1 MHVCIPGV
9 KKKYDQIMNPISE
22 FFHIKM
28 GMSPNQVSCIGFLIG
43 LTSVALVIM
52 QYWQLG
58 LIVMAASL
66 LFDGIDG
73 NIARVYGL
81 TSKTGERLELI
92 FDRSLEALLFFAFAI
107 INGIDLGLVLLIVYM
122 ILLMTSLQKKSKF
135 DPGLKRI
142 ALLLGFVIYFEIIF
156 QMVFF
161 VHLGAVIVQLIMVD
175 YVGNSEYQKEVTIC

>member
-9 KKKYDQIMNPISE
+9 KEKYDRIMKPISE
-22 FFHIKM
+22 FFHIKL
-28 GMSPNQVSCIGFLIG
+28 GMSPNQVSCLGFLIG
-43 LTSVALVIM
+43 LTSIPLVFM
-52 QYWQLG
+52 HYWQLG
-58 LIVMAASL
+58 LIIMAISL

-81 TSKTGERLELI
+81 TSKTGEKLELV
-92 FDRSLEALLFFAFAI
+92 FDRSLEALLFLAFAI
-107 INGIDLGLVLLIVYM
+107 INGIDLGLVLLIVYS

-142 ALLLGFVIYFEIIF
+142 ALLFGFIISYELIF

-161 VHLGAVIVQLIMVD
+161 VHLGAVIVQLIVVE
-175 YVGNSEYQKEVTIC
+175 YVGDYTSNNEVVTC